1 MLTLLAEG
9 FAGMAVIMALAWLIQ
24 YSSNNAGWVDVVW
37 TFGTGLLGLFLAL
50 APMDAAG
57 AAAPTWRQVVVAALV
72 ALWAVRLGL
81 YVALRVARSP
91 EDRRY
96 TMLRERWGARFHA
109 TMFWFLQVQA
119 VAAAL
124 LGISIVLAAR
134 NPAPEVRWA
143 DIAGIAILVIAIL
156 GEGLADRQL
165 ARFKA
170 DPNNHGR
177 VCDAGLWRWSRHP
190 NYFFEWFGWLAY
202 PCLAVS
208 FSGYPWGWLS
218 FIGPVLM
225 YLILRYASGVPFL
238 EEQMLRSRGEAYRT
252 YQRKTS
258 MFFPLPRRR
267 ISA

>member
-1 MLTLLAEG
+1 MLMLLFEG
-9 FAGMAVIMALAWLIQ
+9 LAGMAVVMALAWLVQ
-24 YSSNNAGWVDVVW
+24 YLSNNAGWVDVVW
-37 TFGTGLLGLFLAL
+37 TFGTGLLGIFLAL
-50 APMDAAG
+50 NPTDG

-72 ALWAVRLGL
+72 AIWAVRLGL
-81 YVALRVARSP
+81 YVAVRVGRSP

-96 TMLRERWGARFHA
+96 TLLRQRWGDKFQF
-109 TMFWFLQVQA
+109 TMFWFLEAQA
-119 VAAAL
+119 VASAL

-134 NPAPEVRWA
+134 NPAPDLRWN
-143 DIAGIAILVIAIL
+143 DVVGIAILVIAIL

-170 DPNNHGR
+170 DPQNHGR
-177 VCDAGLWRWSRHP
+177 ICDAGLWRWSRHP

-202 PCLAVS
+202 PCFAISV
-208 FSGYPWGWLS
+208 SGYPSGWLS
-218 FIGPVLM
+218 FVGPILM

-252 YQRKTS
+252 YQRQTS
-258 MFFPLPRRR
+258 MFFPMPPRR